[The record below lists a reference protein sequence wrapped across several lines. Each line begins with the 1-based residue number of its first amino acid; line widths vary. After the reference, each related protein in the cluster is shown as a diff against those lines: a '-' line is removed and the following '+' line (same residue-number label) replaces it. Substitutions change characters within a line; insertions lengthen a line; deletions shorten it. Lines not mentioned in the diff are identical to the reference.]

1 GKLTAAI
8 GNSGNL
14 AEILQV
20 NGAQLASVAKPQS
33 GGVGGTVPGQVFLFE
48 TRAAFLD
55 VSTFYGSGY
64 FIDRIGYTPETKV
77 PFLGDAYFDNQL
89 VDEQM
94 RQLVGDGLGAGSF
107 IPGNNATDQMKTLL
121 DNGVAYAEAN
131 GLSLGQALTPQQAAS
146 LTQSIVIYQAEV
158 IDGAQVLVPVV
169 YLSAADR
176 AKVNSS
182 AAVIAGNTVSI
193 DAGSVDNSGAIA
205 AADGMTINATDIKAN
220 GGVFLAGGNMNLNAT
235 NGITLAAQTMNIGG

>member
-1 GKLTAAI
+1 
-8 GNSGNL
+8 
-14 AEILQV
+14 
-20 NGAQLASVAKPQS
+20 
-33 GGVGGTVPGQVFLFE
+33 
-48 TRAAFLD
+48 
-55 VSTFYGSGY
+55 
-64 FIDRIGYTPETKV
+64 PETKV

-107 IPGNNATDQMKTLL
+107 IPGNNATEQMKTLL

-158 IDGAQVLVPVV
+158 IEGAQVLVPVV

-182 AAVIAGNTVSI
+182 A
-193 DAGSVDNSGAIA
+193 
-205 AADGMTINATDIKAN
+205 
-220 GGVFLAGGNMNLNAT
+220 
-235 NGITLAAQTMNIGG
+235 